1 MDSSVYRVTYDNVWV
16 IGLFLYPCLA
26 FLAHSKALLGAM
38 ALLPVILYFKL
49 FGMAQFL
56 TLGHPNL
63 VQGIEICTYEITEI
77 HLKLLGGTSVCL
89 SSKFRGKNIGISC
102 LADGDRGINSYH

>member
-1 MDSSVYRVTYDNVWV
+1 MWV
-16 IGLFLYPCLA
+16 INLFLYPFLA
-26 FLAHSKALLGAM
+26 FLAHSKALLGDL

-63 VQGIEICTYEITEI
+63 VQGTEICTYKITI
-77 HLKLLGGTSVCL
+77 IRLKLLEETSVCL
-89 SSKFRGKNIGISC
+89 SSKFRGKIIGFSC
-102 LADGDRGINSYH
+102 TADGDRGINSYH

>member
-1 MDSSVYRVTYDNVWV
+1 MDSSVYRVTYDNMWV

-89 SSKFRGKNIGISC
+89 SSKFRGKKILASAALQMEIGV
-102 LADGDRGINSYH
+102 